1 MKKILIF
8 GMGYVGQHLAA
19 ALDGQY
25 QVIGTSR
32 EALSQNQI
40 NWNAAEATESS
51 NQAVAQQILQAD
63 AILCSIPPDE
73 NGDVVYAQFGELI
86 KKSNVKWLGYLS
98 TTGVYGDHQGGKVDE
113 TTPLNAQNTRAKKRI
128 SAETQWQ
135 KLANNTN
142 QVNSPTTTERSVHIF
157 RLPGIYGVGRSA
169 FEALTADRAKRIDM
183 RLKHGPQ
190 KGEKHFFCRS
200 HVDDIVQV
208 IVASLKKQLSGINIY
223 NIVDD
228 LPAPQADIVKYA
240 AKLMGA
246 EVPNLLSEPQADM
259 SDMAKS
265 FYAECKNMQNNK
277 IKTELGVSLKHPDY
291 KQGLSAIWQQ
301 IKA

>member
-19 ALDGQY
+19 ALEGDY

-32 EALSQNQI
+32 DGSGKNQI
-40 NWNAAEATESS
+40 NWNATESTDLS
-51 NQAVAQQILQAD
+51 NQAIAQQILQAD
-63 AILCSIPPDE
+63 AILCSIPPNE
-73 NGDVVYAQFGELI
+73 NGDVVYAQFGDLI

-113 TTPLNAQNTRAKKRI
+113 TTPLNAQNTRSKNRI

-135 KLANNTN
+135 KLENNIN
-142 QVNSPTTTERSVHIF
+142 LVNSPVPTDRSVHIF
-157 RLPGIYGVGRSA
+157 RLPGIYGLGRSA
-169 FEALTADRAKRIDM
+169 FEALTAGRAKRIDM
-183 RLKHGPQ
+183 RLKQGLQ
-190 KGEKHFFCRS
+190 KGQKHFFCRA

-208 IVASLKKQLSGINIY
+208 IVASLKKQLSGVNIY

-228 LPAPQADIVKYA
+228 LPAPQADIVEYA
-240 AKLMGA
+240 AQLMGA

-265 FYAECKNMQNNK
+265 FYVECKNMQNSK
-277 IKTELGVSLKHPDY
+277 IKTELGVTLKHPTY
-291 KQGLSAIWQQ
+291 KQGLNAIWQQ